1 MSTDAAKF
9 DVDDPGSSEFD
20 GGFRVAEAVN

>member
-1 MSTDAAKF
+1 MSADAAKF
-9 DVDDPGSSEFD
+9 DVDDPRRSELN